1 MIGSSVAMCT
11 YNGARFLPEQ
21 LASLLSQEQLP
32 SQVVICDDQSQDGT
46 AALLEEFAVAAGAR
60 GIRVELHFNAR
71 NLGFVKNF
79 EKALSLCD
87 GDVVFL
93 CDQDDVWQPRKLAV
107 YMALFESDPLL
118 QVVHSDARLVD
129 AEGNSLGHGLF
140 EALAVTAD
148 ERRQMNADGPFD
160 VLIRRNIVTGATMAF
175 RRELAD
181 VAMPVEAGWIHDE
194 WLAMVAATR
203 RGHFRC
209 LDWQSTDYRQH
220 EGNQIGASK
229 RSAWSRLHRAEGA
242 RSRYIAQVVHRLDGL
257 VSRSSAASWINDG
270 QMDTLRRRVA
280 HGRVRAALKPGLLRN
295 WRQVLGQM
303 RDRSYWRYSDGWRS
317 IIVDLL
323 GRP

>member
-11 YNGARFLPEQ
+11 YNGARFLAAQ
-21 LASLLSQEQLP
+21 LASLLSQERLP

-46 AALLEEFAVAAGAR
+46 AAILERFAGEAEAR
-60 GIRVELHFNAR
+60 GVRVSLHFNAN

-87 GDVVFL
+87 AEVVFL
-93 CDQDDVWQPRKLAV
+93 CDQDDVWQPRKLAA
-107 YMALFESDPLL
+107 YMALFEADPQL
-118 QVVHSDARLVD
+118 QVVHSDARLVN
-129 AEGNSLGHGLF
+129 AEGDSLGHGLF
-140 EALAVTAD
+140 DALAVTAD
-148 ERRQMNADGPFD
+148 ERRQMNADGAFD

-175 RRELAD
+175 RRELAE

-203 RGHFRC
+203 RGHFKC

-220 EGNQIGASK
+220 GGNQVGASR

-242 RSRYIAQVVHRLDGL
+242 RSAYIAQVVHRLDGL
-257 VSRSSAASWINDG
+257 VRRSKAAAWIDDE
-270 QMDTLRRRVA
+270 QMDVLRKRIA
-280 HGRVRAALKPGLLRN
+280 HGRVRATLKPGLLRN
-295 WRQVLGQM
+295 WRQVLGQIQ
-303 RDRSYWRYSDGWRS
+303 DRSYWRYSDGWRS